1 MTSTST
7 SNVQQRR
14 KGTATIC
21 RKVEHKGFVIA
32 DVIIDP
38 LNKDIGKETMVF
50 FNKTK
55 QSWMPELL
63 PLGAEIAIEL
73 PLKQGR
79 DIDLITFAAPTHL
92 QPVSVQQLEPGK
104 AQKDSQNLF
113 QAVTDIE
120 ASKRVTGRLRDPETQ
135 KAFEEFMAKRGLTQ
149 TEAVDVL
156 IQTGLRK
163 MGYQA

>member
-1 MTSTST
+1 M
-7 SNVQQRR
+7 NVQQRR
-14 KGTATIC
+14 KGTARIC

-38 LNKDIGKETMVF
+38 LNEDVGKETMVF

-55 QSWMPELL
+55 QPWMPELL

-73 PLKQGR
+73 PLRQGR
-79 DIDLITFAAPTHL
+79 GIDLITFAAPTHL
-92 QPVSVQQLEPGK
+92 QPMSVQQLEPGK
-104 AQKDSQNLF
+104 INEPLEAPFFDELAQS
-113 QAVTDIE
+113 AVDTE
-120 ASKRVTGRLRDPETQ
+120 TFKRVTGKLRDPETQ
-135 KAFEEFMAKRGLTQ
+135 KAFEEFMDRRGLTQ

-156 IQTGLRK
+156 IRTGLRK